1 MISLFE
7 IASNDQSVYYLGR
20 IFGSIG
26 TVLTPGG
33 EGSITLNIIS
43 AMFKTLNTTALVLG
57 AILVTYTTVVGLI
70 KTAHEG
76 QFLGK
81 EWSSLWVPLRMV
93 FGIAALFPTN
103 TGYSALQ
110 IVMMWFIL
118 QGVGAADSL
127 WNVVLN
133 YVRLTGSPYATVG
146 IPTTVGISHNMKSL
160 FQALVCADAAK
171 RQSSHTYI
179 ADPENPDEK
188 SFYDYCAGPAASF
201 DPFTCRGALPP
212 LSQILANPQS
222 YPGVCQLDIND
233 DGQPTATCAIG
244 PFGACGWITI
254 GDPSRIS
261 YRLTNA
267 LSMDKNNLASKLA
280 NAAFNAQSDIIPA
293 IVLRLETI
301 AKQVNDADSQYFD
314 FYQNM
319 SPKPAQAP
327 SFLLRYCK
335 QKDIPDDKCCLF
347 EISQVIKSQASDD
360 EKNKSSSG
368 KPAKPTVIDF
378 THLFPTSCLTRT
390 ATKTIFPD
398 SSATVSG
405 STDITNMN
413 TGTAQKIVLPCE
425 IAPKFPGNNPNECVM
440 GVTKSVDFISAQ
452 VKSYN
457 EYINSKVAD
466 IFFQMM
472 QQKND
477 GDDDLADAGTTGW
490 LLAGGYYYKLAQ
502 KDKDN
507 LKASIPPFSVDGTDP
522 TTTENNPLTHY
533 RNNFAAAGTIVDK
546 IMGMSSSS
554 ALAKKPGFASI
565 APEFSGTAGDIL
577 NIFMG
582 PMSGG
587 KGDVT
592 NPLVALHHTGEAL
605 LMTAQILY
613 GVFIIVFFVLLF
625 ATKINVM
632 ALGTGL
638 TDNPFA
644 TAMQFVAN
652 SLYTLLIAFLA
663 WCIVMG
669 GLLAV
674 YTPLIPYTIFTFG
687 AIGWFCQVIEAM
699 VAGPFVALGILA
711 PGGRHD
717 LLGHAEPSF
726 MMLLDI
732 FLRPTLMVT
741 GMMFAML
748 LGGVVVSMINASFK
762 GVMNDIISLPSL
774 PELIMFCTAY
784 VMLVLTALNKCF
796 ALIHLLPENV
806 LRWIGGQ
813 GRAAGEDEG
822 LGAMKGGVEAG
833 SGFAAGA
840 AKGSMGAAQEL
851 GKASEKGAK
860 DKADAAKQAGAAA
873 TQSKQHQ
880 ELLDAIKGNKGG
892 G

>member
-1 MISLFE
+1 MISLFQ
-7 IASNDQSVYYLGR
+7 IASDDQSVYYLGR

-33 EGSITLNIIS
+33 EGTSTLNIIG
-43 AMFKTLNTTALVLG
+43 AMFKSLNTTALVLG

-93 FGIAALFPTN
+93 LGIAALFPTN
-103 TGYSALQ
+103 MGYSALQ

-127 WNVVLN
+127 WTVILN
-133 YVRLTGSPYATVG
+133 YVNLMGSPYATVG
-146 IPTTVGISHNMKSL
+146 IPSSVGISHDLKSL
-160 FQALVCADAAK
+160 FQALTCEDAAK

-179 ADPENPDEK
+179 ANPDSPDEK

-201 DPFTCRGALPP
+201 DPFTCRGVIPP
-212 LSQILANPQS
+212 LSQVLANPHS
-222 YPGVCQLDIND
+222 YPGWCTFQVDD
-233 DGQPTATCAIG
+233 DGHPTTTCAIG
-244 PFGACGWITI
+244 PFGACGSITM
-254 GDPSRIS
+254 GDSSQVNCGGSDLPSQIACNS
-261 YRLTNA
+261 YR
-267 LSMDKNNLASKLA
+267 
-280 NAAFNAQSDIIPA
+280 AQKEIMTGSSG
-293 IVLRLETI
+293 IVARLEAI

-319 SPKPAQAP
+319 QPTPANKAP
-327 SFLLRYCK
+327 GFLLNYCK
-335 QKDIPDDKCCLF
+335 QKDIPEDKCCLF
-347 EISQVIKSQASDD
+347 EISQVIKSQTSDD
-360 EKNKSSSG
+360 EKNKSSSSG
-368 KPAKPTVIDF
+368 KDKPAKPVVIDY
-378 THLFPTSCLTRT
+378 THLFPTPCLTRT

-413 TGTAQKIVLPCE
+413 TKTAQDIVLRCA
-425 IAPKFPGNNPNECVM
+425 IAPLLTGETDKCMAGMN
-440 GVTKSVDFISAQ
+440 KKADFISPE
-452 VKSYN
+452 VKNYTKYLN
-457 EYINSKVAD
+457 DQLAPLFAALQKQNSDVGKLTGAE
-466 IFFQMM
+466 
-472 QQKND
+472 
-477 GDDDLADAGTTGW
+477 TTGW
-490 LLAGGYYYKLAQ
+490 LLAGGYYYKLA
-502 KDKDN
+502 KMTDDN
-507 LKASIPPFSVDGTDP
+507 MGAAIPPFSVDGTDP

-582 PMSGG
+582 PISGG
-587 KGDVT
+587 KGDVA
-592 NPLVALHHTGEAL
+592 NPLVTLQGTGEAL

-762 GVMNDIISLPSL
+762 GVMNDIISMPSL

-840 AKGSMGAAQEL
+840 AKGSMGGAQEL